1 MIEDKITRTRINKVL
16 FNIRN
21 VISNIYDPPDSSAL
35 LTFGELASIFRIG
48 SAWYWKKNISF
59 LKFN

>member
-1 MIEDKITRTRINKVL
+1 MSYNLFRQRRTG
-16 FNIRN
+16 
-21 VISNIYDPPDSSAL
+21 IYDPPDSSAL